1 MVRLTG
7 EEADVLFK
15 GKTPHEIYQIAW
27 DQVVNAP
34 RARINDLHDTVI
46 WLVEQRYLTEADLK
60 AIEDDPSEAISTNG
74 RR

>member
-7 EEADVLFK
+7 GEADVLFK
-15 GKTPHEIYQIAW
+15 GKTPCEIYQLAW
-27 DQVVNAP
+27 DRVANAP

-60 AIEDDPSEAISTNG
+60 VKDEPGEEINTIRCS
-74 RR
+74 

>member
-15 GKTPHEIYQIAW
+15 GKTPREIYQLAW
-27 DQVVNAP
+27 DQVAIAP

-60 AIEDDPSEAISTNG
+60 AIEDEPSEEINTNG